1 MRIQDLMSADVVSVT
16 PATTIGEARERMRI
30 AEIGHLV
37 VIDGKRSPESSRE
50 RTASTPAANNPSPK
64 R

>member
-30 AEIGHLV
+30 AEIGWHGV
-37 VIDGKRSPESSRE
+37 GVIKIGDCRRKVGFAGQQDVLS
-50 RTASTPAANNPSPK
+50 AAG
-64 R
+64 

>member
-37 VIDGKRSPESSRE
+37 VIDGKRSPESSRNSNQD
-50 RTASTPAANNPSPK
+50 RQKGACCL
-64 R
+64 